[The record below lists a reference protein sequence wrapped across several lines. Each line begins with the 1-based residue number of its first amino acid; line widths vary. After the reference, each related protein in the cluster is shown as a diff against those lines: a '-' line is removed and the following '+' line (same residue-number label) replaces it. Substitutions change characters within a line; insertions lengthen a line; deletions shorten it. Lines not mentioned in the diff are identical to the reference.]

1 MSTLFTR
8 ETMLDIVVNL
18 VPLGIIAFFSILFL
32 VFAPWGYDLYPIL
45 LMTGLHVVPF
55 VFLSHA
61 PGDRGWKLSG
71 LHAGFVFPAP
81 RTYLTFRAIAG

>member
-18 VPLGIIAFFSILFL
+18 VPLGIIAFFSVLFL
-32 VFAPWGYDLYPIL
+32 VFAPWGYDLYPML

-55 VFLSHA
+55 VFLA
-61 PGDRGWKLSG
+61 LI
-71 LHAGFVFPAP
+71 
-81 RTYLTFRAIAG
+81 TYLTLRAIEGGRVREE